1 MAAGSENASGRAEIV
16 HHSSRTR
23 VTRLYVNGRTVVRK
37 ELLGPDA
44 EHRLRHETAMLERL
58 RGIAGIVQLAPAPR
72 YPDSIVLADAGTVN
86 LAGLAEPLGA
96 ADLIDLA
103 ARLAR
108 AVADMHRREVVH
120 RDISP
125 SNIVLSADGVPC
137 LVDFALATSFA
148 QIRLEFTHHSE
159 IAGTIAYMAPEQ
171 TGRTGRGVDHRADL
185 YGLGATLYE
194 LATGQPPFG
203 SGDPLRLIH
212 DHLTRMPA
220 PPADVVPAVPGPLS
234 AIIMHLLEKEP
245 DNRYQSADG
254 VAYDLER
261 HAPAGKGARQP
272 LPVGGRRGV
281 RPGAAAERATRPTGK
296 RAAGRRA

>member
-1 MAAGSENASGRAEIV
+1 MAAGSENAPGRAETV

-23 VTRLYVNGRTVVRK
+23 VTRLSINGRTVVRK
-37 ELLGPDA
+37 EPLSPDA

-58 RGIAGIVQLAPAPR
+58 RGIEGIAQLAPGPPP
-72 YPDSIVLADAGTVN
+72 YPESIVLADAGPAD
-86 LAGLAEPLGA
+86 LAGLAKPLA
-96 ADLIDLA
+96 AAGLIDLA
-103 ARLAR
+103 VRLAR
-108 AVADMHRREVVH
+108 AVADMHRQEVIH

-171 TGRTGRGVDHRADL
+171 TGRTGRGVDHRRHRHR
-185 YGLGATLYE
+185 GA
-194 LATGQPPFG
+194 G
-203 SGDPLRLIH
+203 SAAR
-212 DHLTRMPA
+212 DH
-220 PPADVVPAVPGPLS
+220 
-234 AIIMHLLEKEP
+234 
-245 DNRYQSADG
+245 
-254 VAYDLER
+254 

-281 RPGAAAERATRPTGK
+281 RPGAAAERAGG
-296 RAAGRRA
+296 RAGSGSASMTFRSGCCRRRG